1 MGIPV
6 DGRWSVWIVSGGVWT
21 HPDVEVELVVCYGLD
36 VESDGW
42 YCGYDFADLE
52 GTLAL
57 ITSLISLSE

>member
-1 MGIPV
+1 MGIPE
-6 DGRWSVWIVSGGVWT
+6 GRTVEWVGCEGGLWT
-21 HPDVEVELVVCYGLD
+21 YPDVEVELVVCYGLD